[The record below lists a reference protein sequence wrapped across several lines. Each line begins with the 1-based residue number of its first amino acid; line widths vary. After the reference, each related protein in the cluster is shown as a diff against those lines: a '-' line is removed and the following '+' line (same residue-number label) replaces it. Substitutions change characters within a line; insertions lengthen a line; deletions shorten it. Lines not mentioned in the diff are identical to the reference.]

1 MVRASLS
8 QKELSGSHLNVSQAF
23 LFGGENLL
31 QNTGAQSIVLQ
42 CFCAFYITFAIKVSF
57 FTVCFCI
64 CRVVQARR
72 VKPAMASD
80 GAVFHITAQ

>member
-31 QNTGAQSIVLQ
+31 QNTGAQNIVLQ
-42 CFCAFYITFAIKVSF
+42 CFCAFYITFAIKV
-57 FTVCFCI
+57 FTLHCLFWYLPGGV
-64 CRVVQARR
+64 
-72 VKPAMASD
+72 
-80 GAVFHITAQ
+80 GAQSEACNGFR